1 MKGER
6 LRTKAIFLLGT
17 ILTVAMLAAGCGG
30 GDQGGGNGGGDT
42 KIALSISTL
51 NNPFFIA
58 LRDGAQQ
65 AADEAGVS
73 LEVSNAQGDASQ
85 QLNDVQNLVTQQFD
99 AIMVNPVD
107 TDAIVPAIQAANQ
120 SDIPIIALDRKAA
133 SGEVATVIASD
144 NVKGGR
150 EAGEELIRLVGNGP
164 VAQLEGVPGTS
175 AARERGQGFQE
186 AIDGQSSVNLVASQ
200 PAGFDRNQALNV
212 TQNILQSSPDVKGI
226 FAQNDEMALGAVQA
240 LGDRAGNE
248 VKIVGFDGID
258 DALQAIK
265 DEDVNATVAQQ
276 PGRIG
281 RLGVENAMK
290 VIDGED
296 VPNKIGVEVV
306 LVTQENVSDFMSG
319 SMGGGTTG
327 G

>member
-30 GDQGGGNGGGDT
+30 GDQGEGNGGGDT

-265 DEDVNATVAQQ
+265 DEDMNATVAQQ

>member
-1 MKGER
+1 M
-6 LRTKAIFLLGT
+6 RTKAIFLLGT

-30 GDQGGGNGGGDT
+30 GDQGEGNGGGDT

-265 DEDVNATVAQQ
+265 DEDMNATVAQQ

>member
-1 MKGER
+1 M
-6 LRTKAIFLLGT
+6 RTKAIFLLGT

-265 DEDVNATVAQQ
+265 DEDMNATVAQQ

>member
-265 DEDVNATVAQQ
+265 DEDMNATVAQQ